1 MTTTTTTT
9 TTDTTEAPEAT
20 PTPPPDAAE
29 LEEFSGH
36 VAQYATAA
44 INAVLVHLGD
54 RLGLWKALA
63 ESGPADAATLAA
75 RAGVAERYLQEWL
88 SAQAANGF
96 ATYDASTGEFSIS
109 PAQAAVLA
117 DEDSAH
123 LFQGAFQMLPS
134 MWKMLPA
141 HEAAFRSGDGI
152 AWGDWDGDFFDAQE
166 RFSRPLHTGLL
177 VDVYLAAVPGL
188 MATLEAG
195 ALVADVGCGYGT
207 STITLAQRFPA
218 SRFVGYDFHERS
230 IGRARE
236 AARRAGVEDRV
247 RFETAASSTFPGEGY
262 DLVLFCDSLHDLGDP
277 VAAARR
283 AALALAPGGMLV
295 TLDPRAA
302 GDSLAENLG
311 DPLAGAFYAVS
322 TLLCTPGALAQ
333 GAEAHGT
340 LAGERALTEVLRE
353 AGFAHV
359 VRVAPEAPMNMVLV
373 ASDGELA

>member
-1 MTTTTTTT
+1 MTITTTTS
-9 TTDTTEAPEAT
+9 ESNPI
-20 PTPPPDAAE
+20 PPPDPAE

-36 VAQYATAA
+36 VGQYATAA

-63 ESGPADAATLAA
+63 DHGPTDAATLAA
-75 RAGVAERYLQEWL
+75 STGVAERYLREWL
-88 SAQAANGF
+88 SAQVANGF
-96 ATYDASTGEFSIS
+96 AGYDASTEMFCLS

-117 DEDSAH
+117 DEDSPF
-123 LFQGAFQMLPS
+123 LFQGAFQMLPA
-134 MWKMLPA
+134 MWRMLPA

-152 AWGDWDGDFFDAQE
+152 AWGEWDGDFFDAEE
-166 RFSRPLHTGLL
+166 RFSRPFHTGLL

-188 MATLEAG
+188 LATLEAG
-195 ALVADVGCGYGT
+195 ALVADAGCGYGT

-218 SRFVGYDFHERS
+218 SRFVGYDFHDPS
-230 IGRARE
+230 IERARE

-247 RFETAASSTFPGEGY
+247 RFETAALSSFPGDGF

-277 VAAARR
+277 VAAARHAR
-283 AALALAPGGMLV
+283 EALGTGGVLV

-302 GDSLAENLG
+302 GDSLAENIA

-333 GAEAHGT
+333 GGQAHGT
-340 LAGERALTEVLRE
+340 LAGERVLTEVLRD
-353 AGFAHV
+353 AGFDHV
-359 VRVAPEAPMNMVLV
+359 VRVAPDAPMNMVLV
-373 ASDGELA
+373 ASDEEVA